1 MQITTAE
8 MHDTHVSAMMFGSAA
23 LHNALVDMKTANPNG
38 RTPSYINTE
47 KIGFQF
53 YDTYVQVK

>member
-1 MQITTAE
+1 